1 MGNKTA
7 SVTATIAIRFRDR
20 DNTYRAPRNHPRP
33 FKYFIPF
40 RIENFNWG
48 NSTTRFPTRGNFS
61 VACHARLLSIFPLAF
76 HFHPP
81 PLSLLLP
88 SLLFSFLLIFPSF
101 CLFSSFFFLSSFLL
115 SFFFQL
121 CAEVWNDAL
130 WKSRIWLNDIPTKKR
145 NGTTLKGREEE
156 ERGAGGKKGCRYIFT
171 LIKIFGTLY
180 RRNCFENYFKASSL
194 IILYVYITI
203 YPPLPEFYDKFV
215 FFSTNETL
223 F

>member
-1 MGNKTA
+1 MQILNHDSMGNKTA

-115 SFFFQL
+115 SFFFNYAQRF
-121 CAEVWNDAL
+121 E
-130 WKSRIWLNDIPTKKR
+130 
-145 NGTTLKGREEE
+145 TTLCENRE
-156 ERGAGGKKGCRYIFT
+156 
-171 LIKIFGTLY
+171 
-180 RRNCFENYFKASSL
+180 S
-194 IILYVYITI
+194 
-203 YPPLPEFYDKFV
+203 D
-215 FFSTNETL
+215 
-223 F
+223 

>member
-76 HFHPP
+76 HFHPSLAP
-81 PLSLLLP
+81 PLLP
-88 SLLFSFLLIFPSF
+88 P
-101 CLFSSFFFLSSFLL
+101 FFLSSHFSLFLSFFLLFFLFFFLL

-180 RRNCFENYFKASSL
+180 RRNGFENYFKASSL
-194 IILYVYITI
+194 IILYVYKTV

>member
-1 MGNKTA
+1 MQILNHDSMGNKTA

-81 PLSLLLP
+81 LAPP
-88 SLLFSFLLIFPSF
+88 PPLLFSFLLIFPSF
-101 CLFSSFFFLSSFLL
+101 CLFSSFFSFLL
-115 SFFFQL
+115 SFFLFFFNYAQRF
-121 CAEVWNDAL
+121 E
-130 WKSRIWLNDIPTKKR
+130 
-145 NGTTLKGREEE
+145 TTLCENRE
-156 ERGAGGKKGCRYIFT
+156 
-171 LIKIFGTLY
+171 
-180 RRNCFENYFKASSL
+180 S
-194 IILYVYITI
+194 
-203 YPPLPEFYDKFV
+203 D
-215 FFSTNETL
+215 
-223 F
+223 